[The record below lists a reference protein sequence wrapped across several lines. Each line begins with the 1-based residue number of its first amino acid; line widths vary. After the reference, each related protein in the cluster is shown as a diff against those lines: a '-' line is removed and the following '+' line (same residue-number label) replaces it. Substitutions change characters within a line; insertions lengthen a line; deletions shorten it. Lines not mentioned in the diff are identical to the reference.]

1 MITQEVIMQV
11 VGQIL
16 SFIIFVLILKAFA
29 WKPILKL
36 LDERRERIQSEFDE
50 IASMKEEVGGLKDDY
65 EKRVGVIEEE
75 AREKIQESVREG
87 RRMAEE
93 IAEKAR
99 DEARQRLEKSK
110 QLIELELDKA
120 RKQLKEDII
129 NIAMSASEKA
139 IRERMDEEKHR
150 SLVGGFIE
158 ELNAKN

>member
-1 MITQEVIMQV
+1 
-11 VGQIL
+11 
-16 SFIIFVLILKAFA
+16 
-29 WKPILKL
+29 
-36 LDERRERIQSEFDE
+36 
-50 IASMKEEVGGLKDDY
+50 MKEEVSGLKDDY

-129 NIAMSASEKA
+129 NIALSTSEKA

-158 ELNAKN
+158 ELSSKN